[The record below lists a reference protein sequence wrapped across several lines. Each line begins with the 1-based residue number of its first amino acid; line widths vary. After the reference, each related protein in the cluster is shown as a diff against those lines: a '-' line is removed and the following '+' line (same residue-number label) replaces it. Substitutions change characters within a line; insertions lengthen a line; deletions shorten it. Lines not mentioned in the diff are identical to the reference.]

1 MSTIAFGHSLTD
13 AELAEFSGGY
23 CTVTITRDNNGKVIK
38 VETSGTTCS
47 NVNVVVQ
54 A

>member
-1 MSTIAFGHSLTD
+1 MSTIAFGQSLTD

-23 CTVTITRDNNGKVIK
+23 CTVTITRDSNGKVTK
-38 VETSGTTCS
+38 VEQTGPTCQ
-47 NVNVVVQ
+47 NVQVVVQ